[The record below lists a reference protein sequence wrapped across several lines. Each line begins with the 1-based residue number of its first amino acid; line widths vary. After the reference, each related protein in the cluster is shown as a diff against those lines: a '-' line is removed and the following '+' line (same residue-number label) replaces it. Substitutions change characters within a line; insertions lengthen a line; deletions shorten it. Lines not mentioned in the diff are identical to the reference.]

1 MPILRQTGETV
12 LRALEKRRFEEE
24 PAEPLH
30 ILRRRIGRSG
40 RRRK

>member
-12 LRALEKRRFEEE
+12 HRALEKRRFEKE

-30 ILRRRIGRSG
+30 ILQRRIGRGG